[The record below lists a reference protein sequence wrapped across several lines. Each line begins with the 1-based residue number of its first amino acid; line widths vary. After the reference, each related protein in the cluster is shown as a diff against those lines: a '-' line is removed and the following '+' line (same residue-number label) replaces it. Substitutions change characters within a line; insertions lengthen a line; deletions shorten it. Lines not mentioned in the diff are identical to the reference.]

1 MTAQEL
7 YKMIT
12 VENPRDIYN
21 AQASQWNREEPVLLS
36 DYSARPFLLELCE
49 PITNATVLD
58 LGCGEGYVS
67 RELMKRG
74 ARQTFGLDISE
85 KMIAAAQSHQQ
96 HDRCNGLRFAVADL
110 RNFESLDKNSY
121 DLVTAVFLF
130 NYMTLEE
137 TRRVMKNIFFWLRPG
152 GRLVFSVPHPV
163 LPFLKKDRFPFYFE
177 TQDGYFSAK
186 DQRFPGEIWRRDGVA
201 VNVQC
206 VHKTIEDYFSCLKDA
221 GFRLMPEVHELKIT
235 PEHLKLDPDFFGPL
249 EDLPLHLAV
258 QVEKQ

>member
-1 MTAQEL
+1 
-7 YKMIT
+7 MIT

-21 AQASQWNREEPVLLS
+21 AQVSQWNREEPVLLS
-36 DYSARPFLLELCE
+36 DFSARPFLLELCE
-49 PITNATVLD
+49 PIANAMVLD

-67 RELMKRG
+67 RELMQRG

-96 HDRCNGLRFAVADL
+96 KDRWNGLSFAVGDI
-110 RNFESLDKNSY
+110 RNFESLSKDLY
-121 DLVTAVFLF
+121 DLVVAVFLF

-137 TRRVMKNIFFWLRPG
+137 TRRVMKNIFSGLRPG
-152 GRLVFSVPHPV
+152 GRLVFSVPHPA

-177 TQDGYFSAK
+177 TQGGYFSGK
-186 DQRFPGEIWRRDGVA
+186 DRRFPGEIWRRDGVA
-201 VNVQC
+201 VTVQC
-206 VHKTIEDYFSCLKDA
+206 VHKTIEDYFFCLKDA

-235 PEHLKLDPDFFGPL
+235 REHLELDPDFFGPL

>member
-1 MTAQEL
+1 
-7 YKMIT
+7 MIT

-36 DYSARPFLLELCE
+36 DFSARPFLLELCE
-49 PITNATVLD
+49 PIANATVLD

-67 RELMKRG
+67 RELMQRG

-96 HDRCNGLRFAVADL
+96 KDRWNGLSFAVGDI
-110 RNFESLDKNSY
+110 RNFESLGKDLY
-121 DLVTAVFLF
+121 DLVAAVFLF

-137 TRRVMKNIFFWLRPG
+137 TRRVIKNIFSGLRPG
-152 GRLVFSVPHPV
+152 GRLVFSVPHPA

-177 TQDGYFSAK
+177 TQGGYFSGK

-201 VNVQC
+201 VTVQC
-206 VHKTIEDYFSCLKDA
+206 VHKTIEDYFFCLKDA

-235 PEHLKLDPDFFGPL
+235 REHLELDPDFFGPL